1 MICWYNCPFNPWALE
16 RSFGGEFGER
26 RLRIR
31 SPAKSGSFFRST
43 WQTFQQRPGQS
54 EKVLQPESGRLPF
67 PPNRWRPLWLCTYD
81 TALHAAQLPFSPCLS
96 NSPNARSPTIGT
108 YKLDETF
115 VLMVDLPSWQVQRR
129 VLGHLKNQM
138 VLGSSIGSY
147 LTLRLTNFWGECA
160 RMCHPF
166 WLEEGQETT
175 TWHLEAHK
183 LRCSPL
189 FLSIWSYEP
198 SIPNTTK
205 DCLRPW
211 SLDHS
216 RPSASK
222 WELPAGIA
230 LSITKQLSLAP
241 TVFTRDHDL
250 NLGRSWIELI
260 PEVDS

>member
-1 MICWYNCPFNPWALE
+1 MICWYKCPFNPWALE

-31 SPAKSGSFFRST
+31 SPAKSGSFE
-43 WQTFQQRPGQS
+43 TFQQRPQIRKS
-54 EKVLQPESGRLPF
+54 LTTRIRKTPISSKSLEAPMTVYIWYN
-67 PPNRWRPLWLCTYD
+67 PPN
-81 TALHAAQLPFSPCLS
+81 AAQLPFSPCLS
-96 NSPNARSPTIGT
+96 NSPNARSPAIGT

-129 VLGHLKNQM
+129 VLGHRKNQM

-205 DCLRPW
+205 RL
-211 SLDHS
+211 
-216 RPSASK
+216 
-222 WELPAGIA
+222 
-230 LSITKQLSLAP
+230 
-241 TVFTRDHDL
+241 F
-250 NLGRSWIELI
+250 
-260 PEVDS
+260 